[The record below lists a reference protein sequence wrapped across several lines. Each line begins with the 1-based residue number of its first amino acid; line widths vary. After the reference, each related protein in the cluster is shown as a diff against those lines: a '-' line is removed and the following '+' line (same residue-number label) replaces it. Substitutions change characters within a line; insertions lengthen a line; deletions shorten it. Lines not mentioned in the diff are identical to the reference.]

1 MKDRQKSLMSRVGI
15 SIVVVGLVVVQGVP
29 LRKAASASAP
39 TPQKIQQLPISDFL
53 NLLPPLAATVY
64 TDPTTGN
71 RLSIDAYGKRNA
83 FFNLNLDTTISG
95 VLTIKDQGDGTEK
108 VSVNLHTKNAI
119 CWGFNGSFDPA
130 FGYRPVDV
138 LNNLG
143 PASLGDALT
152 RIDFTQP
159 TGPLQPPP
167 FDFTTFSATVMCDGQ
182 LRFGSGYPD
191 GTPGFA
197 QTTQTGLFNTG
208 VPSGCPP
215 EKDADCFPAEKVQF
229 KAMGN

>member
-1 MKDRQKSLMSRVGI
+1 MSRVGI
-15 SIVVVGLVVVQGVP
+15 SVLVLGLLVVQGVP
-29 LRKAASASAP
+29 LRTAASASAQP
-39 TPQKIQQLPISDFL
+39 PQKIQHLPVSAFLDLLRPQGATAWSD
-53 NLLPPLAATVY
+53 PAS
-64 TDPTTGN
+64 GN
-71 RLSIDAYGKRNA
+71 TLVIDAYGKRNV
-83 FFNLNLDTTISG
+83 FFNLNLDTTVTGG
-95 VLTIKDQGDGTEK
+95 VTVKDQGDGTQK
-108 VSVNLHTKNAI
+108 VNVSLHTTNAI
-119 CWGFNGSFDPA
+119 CWGFNGNGDPA

-138 LNNLG
+138 MNGLG

-152 RIDFTQP
+152 RIDFTEP
-159 TGPLQPPP
+159 TGPLSLPL
-167 FDFTTFSATVMCDGQ
+167 DFTTFSGTVLCDGQ

-229 KAMGN
+229 KATGN